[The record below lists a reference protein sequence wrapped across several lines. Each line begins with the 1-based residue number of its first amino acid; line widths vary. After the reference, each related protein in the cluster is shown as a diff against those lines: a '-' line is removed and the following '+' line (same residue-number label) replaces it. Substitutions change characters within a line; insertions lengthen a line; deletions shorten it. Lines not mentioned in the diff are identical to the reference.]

1 MYMVPCYPAPKTCQ
15 AAARHSAPAS
25 LRYGHNQR
33 PPLFT
38 SVMSV
43 YQKLPFYCA
52 CPVRVLLVSGILAAN
67 AGTAWASLG
76 QKPSLPTASSA
87 ASTSP
92 SAKQLATTP
101 TVQSSLYTRHEV
113 QLDSGTTVWE
123 FATPAGV
130 VFAVQW
136 RGPVLPDLSSLLG
149 DYFKTFHQ
157 ETAQARTLGRHG
169 SPVNIERHD
178 LVIRSNGRMRNFF
191 GHAYA
196 PDLVPA
202 GVVVAD
208 VLQ

>member
-1 MYMVPCYPAPKTCQ
+1 
-15 AAARHSAPAS
+15 
-25 LRYGHNQR
+25 
-33 PPLFT
+33 
-38 SVMSV
+38 MSV
-43 YQKLPFYCA
+43 LQKLPFYCA
-52 CPVRVLLVSGILAAN
+52 HPARVVLVCGVLTVN
-67 AGTAWASLG
+67 AGTTWAALG

-87 ASTSP
+87 PSSSP
-92 SAKQLATTP
+92 NAKQLATAP
-101 TVQSSLYTRHEV
+101 TVQSSLYTRHEI

-136 RGPVLPDLSSLLG
+136 RGPVLPDLGHLLG
-149 DYFKTFHQ
+149 DYFKVFHQ

-169 SPVNIERHD
+169 SPVNIERQD

-196 PDLVPA
+196 PELVPA
-202 GVVVAD
+202 GVVIAD

>member
-1 MYMVPCYPAPKTCQ
+1 
-15 AAARHSAPAS
+15 
-25 LRYGHNQR
+25 
-33 PPLFT
+33 
-38 SVMSV
+38 MSTFHH
-43 YQKLPFYCA
+43 LPFSGA
-52 CPVRVLLVSGILAAN
+52 SRAPVFLISWILALN
-67 AGTAWASLG
+67 VGTAWAALG
-76 QKPSLPTASSA
+76 QQPSLPAASAAPASSPQA
-87 ASTSP
+87 R
-92 SAKQLATTP
+92 QLAATP
-101 TVQSSLYTRHEV
+101 ALQSNLYTRHEV
-113 QLDSGTTVWE
+113 QLDNGTTVWE

-136 RGPVLPDLSSLLG
+136 RGPVLPDLSNLLG

-157 ETAQARTLGRHG
+157 ETAQARALGRHG

-202 GVVVAD
+202 GVVVTD

>member
-1 MYMVPCYPAPKTCQ
+1 MRMAPCYPAPKACH
-15 AAARHSAPAS
+15 AEVRHSAPAS
-25 LRYGHNQR
+25 PNYLHNQR
-33 PPLFT
+33 TPRFT

-43 YQKLPFYCA
+43 MQKLPFNCA
-52 CPVRVLLVSGILAAN
+52 YLARVLLISGVLTVN
-67 AGTAWASLG
+67 AGTTWAALG

-87 ASTSP
+87 PSSSP
-92 SAKQLATTP
+92 NAKQLATAP
-101 TVQSSLYTRHEV
+101 TVQSGLYTRHEV

-169 SPVNIERHD
+169 SPGNIEGPD
-178 LVIRSNGRMRNFF
+178 LVVRSNGRMRNFF

-196 PDLVPA
+196 LDLVPA
-202 GVVVAD
+202 GVVVTD
-208 VLQ
+208 VLR

>member
-1 MYMVPCYPAPKTCQ
+1 MPV
-15 AAARHSAPAS
+15 
-25 LRYGHNQR
+25 
-33 PPLFT
+33 F
-38 SVMSV
+38 
-43 YQKLPFYCA
+43 QKLLFYCA
-52 CPVRVLLVSGILAAN
+52 YPARVLLISGVLAVN
-67 AGTAWASLG
+67 AATAWAALG
-76 QKPSLPTASSA
+76 QKPSPPTAASAPSS
-87 ASTSP
+87 P
-92 SAKQLATTP
+92 PDAKQLATAP
-101 TVQSSLYTRHEV
+101 TVQSSLYTRHEF
-113 QLDSGTTVWE
+113 QLGSGTTVWE

-136 RGPVLPDLSSLLG
+136 RGPVLPDLGRLLG

-157 ETAQARTLGRHG
+157 ETEQARALGRHG

-202 GVVVAD
+202 GVVITD